1 MKRWGW
7 LIIAALF
14 IIYCVVVYSWWL
26 EGNRNEIKF
35 EQERTSEATY
45 QNSILGH

>member
-1 MKRWGW
+1 MRRWVW
-7 LIIAALF
+7 AIIAVLF

-35 EQERTSEATY
+35 EQERNSEAAHE
-45 QNSILGH
+45 NSLFGH